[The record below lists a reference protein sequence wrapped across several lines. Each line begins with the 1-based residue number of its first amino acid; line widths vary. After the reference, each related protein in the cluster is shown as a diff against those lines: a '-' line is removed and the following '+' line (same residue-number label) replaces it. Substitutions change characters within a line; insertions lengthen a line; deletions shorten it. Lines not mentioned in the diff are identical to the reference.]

1 VSRLAN
7 SRRIAYE
14 RAGACDPRVGRIEI
28 ESDEPVW
35 YYPVLNADQLVAVK
49 RQTVDAVGS
58 YVAWPRD
65 LGDRAG

>member
-1 VSRLAN
+1 VIREWAGSRSKATSLFG
-7 SRRIAYE
+7 IT
-14 RAGACDPRVGRIEI
+14 
-28 ESDEPVW
+28 
-35 YYPVLNADQLVAVK
+35 PVLNADQLVAVK